1 MLFDTDNL
9 LSVWENMLS
18 VAIIAIDETL
28 FGEIVFE
35 NGLNLASGVFLT
47 KQTQMG
53 KEDGQGQELGR
64 NVDREEGE
72 ALPDT
77 VFWKLEDL
85 VRELKEREA
94 NVA

>member
-1 MLFDTDNL
+1 MKKTTLYLIMLFDTDNL

-47 KQTQMG
+47 K
-53 KEDGQGQELGR
+53 
-64 NVDREEGE
+64 
-72 ALPDT
+72 
-77 VFWKLEDL
+77 
-85 VRELKEREA
+85 
-94 NVA
+94 